1 EISKTNIHSQQIGLA
16 ATTSAI
22 RTGAWPASGPLGSW
36 DRICGYPGGGNGR
49 PAGAVAAAG
58 LARDAEAESSQRLGG
73 GRVTRGRVGGVVAD
87 QQAARARPDG
97 ARQVVPDQVRP
108 ARAGHAVEQ
117 DVHVV
122 EAHRAGRLPVHG
134 IAGPD
139 AAGTAAASTGSPCS
153 SSRRAASSAEQKRR
167 TAVRCGLPPR
177 YGPPSIHA
185 YRWPRSRPNGR
196 NRW

>member
-1 EISKTNIHSQQIGLA
+1 MACLWALGLM
-16 ATTSAI
+16 
-22 RTGAWPASGPLGSW
+22 GPDLRLSRRW
-36 DRICGYPGGGNGR
+36 EW

-139 AAGTAAASTGSPCS
+139 AAG
-153 SSRRAASSAEQKRR
+153 
-167 TAVRCGLPPR
+167 PP
-177 YGPPSIHA
+177 G
-185 YRWPRSRPNGR
+185 
-196 NRW
+196 